1 MPSVLNPNCSFCNF
15 PSLASFHLGYSHIFC
30 KLCHFVNLAL
40 IISLFYS
47 SGISLSI
54 FYLSPSKILFLFL
67 LIYTSMLCFPFL
79 LLPESFIFFQFL
91 RYYINSSFV
100 NSSFFFLSLC
110 LPFPLPLFLFH
121 YFFSP
126 NFS

>member
-15 PSLASFHLGYSHIFC
+15 PSLASFYLGYSHIFC
-30 KLCHFVNLAL
+30 KLSFCKFD
-40 IISLFYS
+40 SLLYS
-47 SGISLSI
+47 ILLEFLFSTI
-54 FYLSPSKILFLFL
+54 FYLFPSKILFLFL

-100 NSSFFFLSLC
+100 NSSFFFLSLR